1 VILFTIF
8 CQTLY
13 LQSHVSFVCEKNFFR
28 VLAREFTFEVVL
40 DGLKYEED
48 LKKEHLPELFVRSCL
63 TWIIIIIIVTII
75 MIIMIMITKPK
86 SNITN

>member
-1 VILFTIF
+1 LSNIAFTNLFIQGF
-8 CQTLY
+8 
-13 LQSHVSFVCEKNFFR
+13 FVKTFQGP
-28 VLAREFTFEVVL
+28 REFTFETAL

-63 TWIIIIIIVTII
+63 TWIIIIMITITII

-86 SNITN
+86 TNITN